1 MHEPLR
7 NKNTPTLKMHGL
19 LLAMIV
25 SGWEG
30 LRGSVVIF
38 DCRSRGVSDFS
49 PVVVS
54 GHSVRTNKVR
64 PIIKSEQR

>member
-1 MHEPLR
+1 MHEPLH
-7 NKNTPTLKMHGL
+7 NKNTPTFKMNGL

-25 SGWEG
+25 SGWEVF
-30 LRGSVVIF
+30 RGSFVVF

-54 GHSVRTNKVR
+54 GHSVRTSKVR
-64 PIIKSEQR
+64 PIIESEQR